1 MPLAIQPDDGLREY
15 IADQLEIIHA
25 IPDGILLANYPSH
38 DETSLC
44 WCHPRPMWGYRGT
57 LLAHKDLT
65 SGEFDS

>member
-1 MPLAIQPDDGLREY
+1 MPPAIQLNDGLRDY

-25 IPDGILLANYPSH
+25 IPDGIRLANYPSH
-38 DETSLC
+38 DETSFC
-44 WCHPRPMWGYRGT
+44 WCHPRPRWGHHGM